1 MARSGIDR
9 GGTVSP
15 ASARCGLGV
24 RGSCGWK
31 SETRFEKGGVTMKK
45 ALLCVAMGVVVMS
58 LVIGLAGVATA
69 APVGDLVFTDD
80 FNGSDDQLLTDYD
93 SNYNITSGGTAT
105 IQNGRLRV
113 TATSANTESGVTSYT
128 GLGNLLGGG
137 SHGAGSFVA
146 YTVKGSDAGQPND
159 FRADFCGGRLGGNV
173 YSMTRWGG
181 DGKGHSSGFYDSAD
195 GWKVGGSNQVV
206 RGVDH
211 DFVLVYV
218 GGQTVHIFINGL
230 YNTSFKDAVGVNDV
244 GPSGSDTL
252 RLGVYPGSVV
262 TGTDEWAEF
271 DSLAVGRNAFNEV
284 GGGTAIKANRTLLY
298 GDDFNRAE
306 SDTIGSVWSETQSSN
321 DTTFDLGIVDNKV
334 QAKLTANN
342 NDWGD
347 VRAILDLTDPSVLG
361 RGLNVGEYVEFDL
374 QRTGSGYGRI
384 GINLPGSG
392 QTYFDGN
399 AGSNMLQNYANTFGT
414 DQGAIEWD
422 ITPDMYNTTDGLK
435 FGYFLGYAGS
445 DFTIVHFYVNDD
457 YAGSALYKSTTF
469 NNVTFRA
476 QIYHDYNA
484 VNDTFTFDN
493 LAIYGQSQGSAP
505 ISEPATLGLLG
516 LALLGLRKRR
526 S

>member
-1 MARSGIDR
+1 MQKNKTMRQM
-9 GGTVSP
+9 SP
-15 ASARCGLGV
+15 N

-45 ALLCVAMGVVVMS
+45 SLLCVAMGVVVMS

-146 YTVKGSDAGQPND
+146 STVMGSDAGGSEGFLPD
-159 FRADFCGGRLGGNV
+159 SCGVRIGGNV
-173 YSMTRWGG
+173 YSMTRYGG
-181 DGKGHSSGFYDSAD
+181 DGFHRSGFYDDGDD
-195 GWKVGGSNQVV
+195 GWKGGGSNQVV

-218 GGQTVHIFINGL
+218 GGKTVHIFINGL
-230 YNTSFKDAVGVNDV
+230 YNTSFTDAGGPDNI

-252 RLGVYPGSVV
+252 QLRVQPGYEV

-271 DSLAVGRNAFNEV
+271 DNLAVGRNAFNEA

-306 SDTIGSVWSETQSSN
+306 SGTIGSAWSEAQGGSN
-321 DTTFDLGIVDNKV
+321 GTKFDLGIVGNKV
-334 QAKLTANN
+334 QAKLTAKG
-342 NDWGD
+342 NDWGY
-347 VRAILDLTDPSVLG
+347 VEATLNLTDLSVLG

-392 QTYFDGN
+392 QTPP
-399 AGSNMLQNYANTFGT
+399 T
-414 DQGAIEWD
+414 
-422 ITPDMYNTTDGLK
+422 K
-435 FGYFLGYAGS
+435 
-445 DFTIVHFYVNDD
+445 V
-457 YAGSALYKSTTF
+457 ALS
-469 NNVTFRA
+469 
-476 QIYHDYNA
+476 IYR
-484 VNDTFTFDN
+484 T
-493 LAIYGQSQGSAP
+493 
-505 ISEPATLGLLG
+505 
-516 LALLGLRKRR
+516 
-526 S
+526 